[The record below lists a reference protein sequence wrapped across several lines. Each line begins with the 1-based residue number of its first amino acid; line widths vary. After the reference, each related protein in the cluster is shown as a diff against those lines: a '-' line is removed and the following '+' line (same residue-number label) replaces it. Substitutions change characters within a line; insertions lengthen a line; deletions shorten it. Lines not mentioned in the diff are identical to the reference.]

1 MVEMSYG
8 NSSAQYLEA
17 EIMSR
22 PKEWLVPLL
31 YEHLLSRLHRADVQM
46 EIGDLG
52 GKAESLAKANEI
64 VLELATSLDRE
75 RGGSIAGH
83 LGSLYA
89 FFASEIMEIGR
100 TLDRPRLARL
110 IPIIADLHEAWV
122 DAAEQVAPRGRN
134 GTQRLA
140 VAV

>member
-46 EIGDLG
+46 EIGDLS
-52 GKAESLAKANEI
+52 GKAESLSKASEI
-64 VLELATSLDRE
+64 VLELATALDRE
-75 RGGSIAGH
+75 RGGAIAGH

-100 TLDRPRLARL
+100 TLDRTRLARL

-122 DAAEQVAPRGRN
+122 AAAEQVAPRGRR
-134 GTQRLA
+134 GAAPVAIA
-140 VAV
+140 V

>member
-1 MVEMSYG
+1 MSYG

-46 EIGDLG
+46 EMGDLG
-52 GKAESLAKANEI
+52 GKAESLSKASEI
-64 VLELATSLDRE
+64 ILELATALDPD
-75 RGGSIAGH
+75 RGGSLAGH

-89 FFASEIMEIGR
+89 FFASEIIEIGR
-100 TLDRPRLARL
+100 TLDRTRLARL
-110 IPIIADLHEAWV
+110 IPIIADLHDAWV
-122 DAAEQVAPRGRN
+122 AAAEQVAPRGRS

-140 VAV
+140 LAV